1 MKRFIGAEVR
11 TQFTLLPE
19 CLDDYVTEENSVR
32 VEDSGGI
39 HPGRTPCSYS
49 PWEMEDDKGSLTW
62 AAKEIRSLSGRHL
75 RAEIPKGAAIGQQ
88 ASVPSLLGSNMR
100 KILTVMAML
109 ALTGCSTH
117 TGQTGQM
124 IVDSAK
130 DGDVLGAG
138 IMSVALPFMLVM
150 DVVTLGD
157 TSSDTS
163 DETSD
168 DEGTEY
174 VATAVE
180 QSATTYTVSP
190 GQEQVAAHCQA
201 EIAAMTQAKS
211 CTTYPQF
218 CAQYVEAALG
228 GAKDNNTWSM
238 HPYEKRLGLI
248 QYDIGK
254 LNECAADEA
263 CYSTAAYG
271 NGDAEYQLLMAC
283 AKDYKLSALKASG
296 NPDNQTAEVVG
307 GNQSGLTLASGD
319 CETRKQIVINTKIPD
334 NASVTSSNETVM
346 FMTKTAIDMI
356 DGGCPGGTPQQRIDE
371 RKQYLDAYSAAEDA
385 CNAVQFGERKCA
397 PQKHY

>member
-1 MKRFIGAEVR
+1 
-11 TQFTLLPE
+11 
-19 CLDDYVTEENSVR
+19 
-32 VEDSGGI
+32 
-39 HPGRTPCSYS
+39 
-49 PWEMEDDKGSLTW
+49 
-62 AAKEIRSLSGRHL
+62 
-75 RAEIPKGAAIGQQ
+75 
-88 ASVPSLLGSNMR
+88 MR
-100 KILTVMAML
+100 KTLTVMAML
-109 ALTGCSTH
+109 ALAGCSTH

-130 DGDVLGAG
+130 DGDVLGVG
-138 IMSVALPFMLVM
+138 IMSVALPFMVVM

-163 DETSD
+163 D
-168 DEGTEY
+168 DEGTGN
-174 VATAVE
+174 VAPAAE

-201 EIAAMTQAKS
+201 EIAALTQAKS

-218 CAQYVEAALG
+218 CGQYIEAALG

-283 AKDYKLSALKASG
+283 AKDYKLSALKATG
-296 NPDNQTAEVVG
+296 NPDNATPEIVG
-307 GNQSGLTLASGD
+307 GGESGLTFASGD
-319 CETRKQIVINTKIPD
+319 CETRKQIVIDTKIPD
-334 NASVTSSNETVM
+334 NASVTSSTETVM

-356 DGGCPGGTPQQRIDE
+356 DGGCPGGTPQQRIAE

-385 CNAVQFGERKCA
+385 CNAVQSGNRKCA
-397 PQKHY
+397 PQKHF